1 MTRKTLLSLSAFA
14 LVLAVYPAEAQTPDP
29 QRGLKAGYVAMVGS
43 GEVAPDQMD
52 NFKQAAKKQLAAMA
66 KEEPGTLAFE
76 FSVQPDGK
84 TVDLLEIYQNAD
96 AFVAHVKH
104 MRASGLGQEMAQ
116 LRKPGKIT
124 IFGSPNAE
132 LKEILAR
139 RDPVY
144 ETYIDGF
151 MR

>member
-1 MTRKTLLSLSAFA
+1 MMRKLLFSLAA
-14 LVLAVYPAEAQTPDP
+14 LALAVFPADAQAPSP
-29 QRGLKAGYVAMVGS
+29 QRGFKAGYVATVSS
-43 GEVAPDQMD
+43 GEVLPEQMD
-52 NFKQAAKKQLAAMA
+52 DFKKYIKRVLAAVA
-66 KEEPGTLAFE
+66 EEPGTLSFE

-84 TVDLLEIYQNAD
+84 TVDLLEIYQNAE

-104 MRASGLGQEMAQ
+104 MRAEFGQEVSP
-116 LRKPGKIT
+116 RKPGKIVV
-124 IFGSPNAE
+124 FGYPNAE
-132 LKEILAR
+132 MKEILAR